1 MTEAS
6 VFDAELVHEIGE
18 DNSGAREGSQG
29 HGPLLPVK
37 IELDRDGG
45 GGGVVYQLQ
54 PDPNPE
60 LTGVE
65 DRGVWV
71 SV

>member
-6 VFDAELVHEIGE
+6 MFDAELVHEIGE

-45 GGGVVYQLQ
+45 GGGVVY
-54 PDPNPE
+54 
-60 LTGVE
+60 
-65 DRGVWV
+65 
-71 SV
+71 